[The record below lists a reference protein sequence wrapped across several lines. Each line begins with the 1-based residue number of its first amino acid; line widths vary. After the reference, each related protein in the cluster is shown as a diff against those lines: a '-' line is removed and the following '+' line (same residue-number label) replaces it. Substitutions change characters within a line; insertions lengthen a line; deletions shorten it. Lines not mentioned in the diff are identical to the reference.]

1 LFRGM
6 TEGPL
11 RLPNRFG
18 ADNDQILGEILGYDR
33 ATIDQWRAEEV
44 LT

>member
-1 LFRGM
+1 LFRKM
-6 TEGPL
+6 AEGPL

-18 ADNDQILGEILGYDR
+18 ADNEQILGDILGYDKK
-33 ATIDQWRAEEV
+33 TIDQWRAEEV

>member
-1 LFRGM
+1 M
-6 TEGPL
+6 NEGDL

-18 ADNDQILGEILGYDR
+18 ADNEQILGEILGYDKT
-33 ATIDQWRAEEV
+33 TINQWCDEEV

>member
-1 LFRGM
+1 M
-6 TEGPL
+6 AEEPL

-18 ADNDQILGEILGYDR
+18 ADNDQILGEILGYDK
-33 ATIDQWRAEEV
+33 ATIDRWREEEV